1 MKHTFHRCLT
11 WCAAICLFLSGCG
24 QVQTGST
31 TDTSDER
38 PANQLTVLTIGTAD
52 SGGTMYPV
60 GKLIAQLI
68 SETDSQIRVNVS
80 ASNGSSSN
88 IKSIENGSI
97 DLGLVSG
104 DAAYSAVHGEWE
116 FQDSPANDLRAIAAV
131 YSSLS
136 QWAVP
141 SSLNLSYV
149 HELKGHSLCVG
160 PQDST
165 TELAAQI
172 ALDVMGINEENT
184 NLQNLGI
191 GSGAALVAKGEMDAV
206 HGFSGIPTSGI
217 TDLTDTVPCTLLSY
231 TETEIEKIL
240 RNNLYYYSDV
250 IPAGTYAGQDR
261 DIPTFGIKCL
271 LCVNAS
277 ADDDLVYHLTEILY
291 EHTEELANSHAAMSS
306 MLQHGFSYSMLPI
319 ALHPGAQKYYQEQ
332 GLLDIS
338 EKNQRSAADLP

>member
-1 MKHTFHRCLT
+1 MKHTFHKCLVWYT
-11 WCAAICLFLSGCG
+11 AICFFLSGCS
-24 QVQTGST
+24 QISTGAT
-31 TDTSDER
+31 KENGDDHLT
-38 PANQLTVLTIGTAD
+38 NQLTVLTIGTAD

-60 GKLIAQLI
+60 GKIIAQLI
-68 SETDSQIRVNVS
+68 SDTDPQIRVNVS

-88 IKSIENGSI
+88 IRSIEDGSI

-116 FQDSPANDLRAIAAV
+116 FQNTPASHLRAIAAV
-131 YSSLS
+131 YPSLS

-141 SSLNLSYV
+141 SSLKLTYV
-149 HELKGHSLCVG
+149 HDLKGYSLSVG

-191 GSGAALVAKGEMDAV
+191 GSGAAIVANGEMDAV

-217 TDLTDTVPCTLLSY
+217 TELTNTIPCTILSY
-231 TETEIEKIL
+231 TESEITKIL
-240 RNNLYYYSDV
+240 EKNLYYYSDV
-250 IPAGTYAGQDR
+250 IPAGTYTGQDC

-271 LCVNAS
+271 LCVSAS
-277 ADDDLVYHLTEILY
+277 ANEDLVYHLTEILY

-306 MLQHGFSYSMLPI
+306 MLQNGFSYSMLPI
-319 ALHPGAQKYYQEQ
+319 ALHPGAEKYYQEQ
-332 GLLDIS
+332 GLLDI
-338 EKNQRSAADLP
+338 KDTFY